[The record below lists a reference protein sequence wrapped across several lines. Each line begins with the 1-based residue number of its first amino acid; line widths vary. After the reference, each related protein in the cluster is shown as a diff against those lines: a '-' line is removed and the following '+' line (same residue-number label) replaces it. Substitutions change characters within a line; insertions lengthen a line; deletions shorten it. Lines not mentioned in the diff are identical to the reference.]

1 MALGTLST
9 LLLVAGAAAAGGQIA
24 GGLAANRAAN
34 QQAGLQEEQARI
46 ALNEANRN
54 AELKADERRR
64 FLAKQRMAYLANG
77 VSLAGT
83 PGVVQDD
90 TFKQFQ
96 MEIEALRNSGVAE
109 FGLGMKQAAITKNT
123 GRAQLISGFTSA
135 LGTLAQT
142 GYVATSGL
150 SKVAST
156 GTVGNTGK
164 TQSQILGFDTS
175 RYR

>member
-1 MALGTLST
+1 MALGTASV

-24 GGLAANRAAN
+24 GGMAANRAAN

-46 ALNEANRN
+46 VLDEANRN

-64 FLAKQRMAYLANG
+64 FLAKQRMAYAANG
-77 VSLAGT
+77 VSMTGT
-83 PGVVQDD
+83 PGLVQED

-96 MEIEALRNSGVAE
+96 MEIEAIRKSGAAE

-135 LGTLAQT
+135 IGTLGQT
-142 GYVATSGL
+142 GYSVYQNKGV
-150 SKVAST
+150 K
-156 GTVGNTGK
+156 
-164 TQSQILGFDTS
+164 
-175 RYR
+175 